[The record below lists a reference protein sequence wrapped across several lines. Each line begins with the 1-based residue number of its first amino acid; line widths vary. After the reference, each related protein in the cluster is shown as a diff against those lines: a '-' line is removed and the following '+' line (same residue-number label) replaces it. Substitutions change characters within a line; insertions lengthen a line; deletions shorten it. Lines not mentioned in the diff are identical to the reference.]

1 MNFGTEDEMNI
12 YSKNSEDELNDPHTP
27 ATSPE
32 IITPEITDV
41 LTWFIKKPGQKFE
54 IECLLM
60 PPTMVGRRKKNK

>member
-12 YSKNSEDELNDPHTP
+12 YSKTSEDELNDPHTP

-41 LTWFIKKPGQKFE
+41 LT
-54 IECLLM
+54 
-60 PPTMVGRRKKNK
+60 